1 MPDIKEYLRLEFEE
15 ILRHKW
21 IQSEKAGR
29 DLGDEAAFDWVNK
42 HAAKFNSL
50 YFSKTK
56 KAHSH
61 N

>member
-1 MPDIKEYLRLEFEE
+1 MPDVKEYLRLEFEE

-29 DLGDEAAFDWVNK
+29 DLGEEAAFDWVNK
-42 HAAKFNSL
+42 YAAKFNSL
-50 YFSKTK
+50 YFSKNK
-56 KAHSH
+56 AAHSH